1 MVLASALQGTIK
13 YFFNPPLALKFY
25 RHFRVLTPCKA
36 EIMILIYFWQLTV
49 AFSLALAFLSSASEQ
64 INNPVMTEKS
74 IRAVIAI
81 IRQVD
86 ILNFKSCIIKC

>member
-1 MVLASALQGTIK
+1 
-13 YFFNPPLALKFY
+13 
-25 RHFRVLTPCKA
+25 
-36 EIMILIYFWQLTV
+36 MILIYFWQLTV
-49 AFSLALAFLSSASEQ
+49 AFSLALVLLSSASEQ

-86 ILNFKSCIIKC
+86 ILNFKSCIIRC

>member
-1 MVLASALQGTIK
+1 
-13 YFFNPPLALKFY
+13 
-25 RHFRVLTPCKA
+25 
-36 EIMILIYFWQLTV
+36 MILIYFWQLTV

-64 INNPVMTEKS
+64 INNPVVTEKS

-86 ILNFKSCIIKC
+86 ILNFKSCIIKCNRYKNFVAWNVTKFNFFTSSE